1 VARCTG
7 VWRMDIPAFSRSE
20 RARQAIS
27 FVEPA
32 CRAKAHFDAW
42 VKTFFSLFFC
52 ISLLTRAPNRYLGQH
67 RISLSVFVRVGCF
80 FQSTATRRLFALTV
94 WNLVC
99 LDGGMGWLR
108 YRVVIGCPAFSSLP
122 WVLARRCCKYV
133 GQAMLQNPSA
143 WPSEPNLSS
152 SLGDGGAKL
161 SGGRLRASV
170 DDGGAWLAVFTWAGN
185 RHANRGRA
193 S

>member
-1 VARCTG
+1 LGKTWGERERRVLLSGSKDRWAWQERCL
-7 VWRMDIPAFSRSE
+7 WRDVPAFGGWTYQHSAGLNGPGRQFPLLSRHVE
-20 RARQAIS
+20 QRRIS
-27 FVEPA
+27 MHGS
-32 CRAKAHFDAW
+32 RR
-42 VKTFFSLFFC
+42 FFSLFFC
-52 ISLLTRAPNRYLGQH
+52 ISLLTTAPNRYLGQH

-108 YRVVIGCPAFSSLP
+108 YRIVIGCPAFSSLP

-143 WPSEPNLSS
+143 WPSRPRWVMVARSCQE
-152 SLGDGGAKL
+152 
-161 SGGRLRASV
+161 
-170 DDGGAWLAVFTWAGN
+170 AG
-185 RHANRGRA
+185 
-193 S
+193 